1 MRMFIQLLT
10 LLVTLVVVP
19 SMALGLDETFVEGH
33 VFNRRTG
40 VPIEGAVVRLPD
52 PCIPCARPPIW
63 QELITDE
70 NGFYSG
76 LFWGG
81 GSWMTI
87 EIEVVCTTRHGEIT
101 GGSESDLRPG
111 TVRRDIYLKGPRWLS
126 RCIPPD

>member
-1 MRMFIQLLT
+1 MFIQLLT

-52 PCIPCARPPIW
+52 PCIPCARPPIPL
-63 QELITDE
+63 ELITDE
-70 NGFYSG
+70 NGFYSA

-111 TVRRDIYLKGPRWLS
+111 TVRRDIYLSGPKRLS